1 MVTSSETSFLY
12 KTLVRMA
19 ARDLGVDDPGHLTPE
34 QRALADR
41 AVAAVVETLDPAELD
56 ECFGEGLLAFLARQR
71 DITIRAHAIIRDAL
85 GL

>member
-12 KTLVRMA
+12 RSILSMA
-19 ARDLGVDDPGHLTPE
+19 AAELGVDDPGRLTPE

-41 AVAAVVETLDPAELD
+41 AVAAVVETLDPVELD

-71 DITIRAHAIIRDAL
+71 DITIRAQAIIRESL